1 MGTINTHR
9 AKDGVITY
17 RARIQRKGQ
26 QTLTA
31 TFTSLREARQWMT
44 LADADIIAGARD
56 RLAGRYVPEQRKKY
70 TLNELFDA
78 YVRDVMPTK
87 GDETQRSQHYT
98 IRYWRQTFGHRYID
112 EIRPHEIKA
121 VLTTLT
127 RLGKAAATIHQYH
140 TTLSHAYHT
149 AMMDYQWIE
158 HNPCRLVRKPPLPP
172 GRVRYLT
179 DEERSRLLT
188 ECRRSK
194 NRHLYPLCVMAL
206 YTGLRRGSLLDL
218 TTKNTDITKETITL
232 DRTKNGSRLTLPL
245 VGEAVTI
252 ARELVATS
260 QHGYLFPRGTGYP
273 WYYYRRAWE
282 NAVKRAGL
290 SDDVSFH
297 TLRHSVSS
305 YLVQCGI
312 PIYTVSQILAH
323 TKVTTTQRYSHLAV
337 DHLREALE
345 TMTARLF

>member
-26 QTLTA
+26 QTLSA

-44 LADADIIAGARD
+44 LAEADIIAG
-56 RLAGRYVPEQRKKY
+56 RYFPEKRRQH
-70 TLNELFDA
+70 TLNELFDQ
-78 YVRDVMPTK
+78 YQRDVMPLK
-87 GDETQRSQHYT
+87 GDETQRSQNYT

-112 EIRPHEIKA
+112 EIQPHEIRT

-127 RLGKAAATIHQYH
+127 RQGKAPATVIGYH
-140 TTLSHAYHT
+140 TTLSHAYQI
-149 AMMDYQWIE
+149 AMMDYQWVE
-158 HNPCRLVRKPPLPP
+158 TNPCRLVRKPSLPP
-172 GRVRYLT
+172 GRIRYLT
-179 DEERSRLLT
+179 NEERSRLLQ

-206 YTGLRRGSLLDL
+206 YTGLRRGSLLAL
-218 TTKNTDITKETITL
+218 TTKNTDITRGTITL
-232 DRTKNGSRLTLPL
+232 ERTKNGSRLTLPL
-245 VGEAVTI
+245 VGEALMV
-252 ARELVATS
+252 ARELVKTS
-260 QHGYLFPRGTGYP
+260 KDGYLFPRGTGYP

-282 NAVKRAGL
+282 NAIKRAGL